1 VAKANIVLP
10 NGTSVE
16 IEGSPEEVAELLAQF
31 SGASAPGGKAPKRA
45 TKQRARR
52 KFGGRARKGG
62 PTVLIG
68 QLADEGYFKS
78 KRSIGD
84 IQKKLQEGGHI
95 YPLTSISPCLT
106 RMTKRRQLRRL
117 KADKVWMYVA

>member
-16 IEGSPEEVAELLAQF
+16 IEGSAQEVAELLETF
-31 SGASAPGGKAPKRA
+31 SGTTALGGKTQKQA
-45 TKQRARR
+45 TRQGARGKSSGKPR
-52 KFGGRARKGG
+52 KDG

-68 QLADEGYFKS
+68 QLAEEGYFKA
-78 KRSIGD
+78 KRSIGE
-84 IQKKLQEGGHI
+84 IQKKLEEGGHI

-117 KADKVWMYVA
+117 KEDNVWMYVG